1 MTTIII
7 VIAVIAI
14 VAGLISKMSK
24 KGSSGKKRSSEPDD
38 SESSGPKLRNPNQA
52 KKAQALVEKAIKMSP
67 EMGVGSIKLYRPP
80 PEPEL
85 FIGRKE
91 IFKDVVSRTGKPP
104 VMISLG

>member
-7 VIAVIAI
+7 VITAVAI
-14 VAGLISKMSK
+14 VADLISRMSK
-24 KGSSGKKRSSEPDD
+24 KGSSKSPSSEL
-38 SESSGPKLRNPNQA
+38 SGPKLRNPDHA

-67 EMGVGSIKLYRPP
+67 EMGVGDAKLYLPP

-91 IFKDVVSRTGKPP
+91 IFKDVVRAL
-104 VMISLG
+104 VNHR

>member
-67 EMGVGSIKLYRPP
+67 EMGVGDVKLYRPP

-91 IFKDVVSRTGKPP
+91 IFKDVYVVKRMWT
-104 VMISLG
+104 VN